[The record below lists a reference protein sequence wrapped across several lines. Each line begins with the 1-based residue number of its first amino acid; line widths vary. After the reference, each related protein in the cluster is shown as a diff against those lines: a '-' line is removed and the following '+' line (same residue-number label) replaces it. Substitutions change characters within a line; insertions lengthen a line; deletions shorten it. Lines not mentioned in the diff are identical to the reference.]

1 MRLVWRRIVAVRD
14 SRDRG
19 MGMVLVIGTSIAA
32 MMAAMGVVSIGIF
45 SLRSS
50 AQHVSFEQ
58 GLAAAEAGIDDQLA
72 AIQAANDQDPP
83 VDYSTP
89 SPCNT
94 TGSVPTFA
102 TPADERA
109 WAKSVISSLP
119 ASCTKTVSSG
129 QYVAFRPAG
138 KQVVYSMGWAPS
150 RTATRSKHRLIKAE
164 YLFGPFK
171 PSNAILTNGDLNF
184 SGSVYS
190 DYVGD
195 ATSANVHS
203 NGNITS
209 NGSGSMTILGQIT
222 ASGSNAVANNGT
234 CPSGV
239 TGPCSAS
246 APLERVNLQGARQ
259 IYNSLATDPIS
270 SGDWYDLC
278 PGGTV
283 HTPDT
288 SGTFVH
294 PVPCSGPQVG
304 TAPYRGWTYT
314 AASGSAAPLW
324 TLVRQSGTTTYPGAY
339 YVYHGDAQVGDQGTD
354 STLWNITVMAESGTP
369 GAVGQDDVPGGYTNS
384 ASCNQYGGNI
394 NWKLF
399 TIQNYVG
406 STVFV
411 ADGNLTGSAN
421 TDAGDGMFYA
431 GNKVDLSTSSGTITG
446 AVVAGNQC
454 AAAGPSNI
462 QGMTIHY
469 DQNAQVPV
477 SSIIDTTLWLEY
489 VG

>member
-1 MRLVWRRIVAVRD
+1 MKQVWSRIVAVRE

-32 MMAAMGVVSIGIF
+32 MMAAMGVVSLGIF

-58 GLAAAEAGIDDQLA
+58 ALSAAEAGIDDQLA
-72 AIQAANDQDPP
+72 AIQSANDQDPP

-89 SPCNT
+89 APCNT
-94 TGSVPTFA
+94 TGAVPTFA
-102 TPADERA
+102 TAADERA
-109 WAKSVISSLP
+109 WAKSVINSLP
-119 ASCTKTVSSG
+119 SSCTKTVTSG
-129 QYVAFRPAG
+129 QYVSFRPAG

-150 RTATRSKHRLIKAE
+150 RTATRAKHRLVKAE

-190 DYVGD
+190 DYIGD

-209 NGSGSMTILGQIT
+209 NGSGSMTILGQVT
-222 ASGSNAVANNGT
+222 ASGSNAVASGGA
-234 CPSGV
+234 CPAGV

-246 APLERVNLQGARQ
+246 APLERVNAPSARQ
-259 IYNSLATDPIS
+259 IYNANATGAS
-270 SGDWYDLC
+270 DWYDLC
-278 PGGTV
+278 PDGTV
-283 HTPDT
+283 HTPNPAG
-288 SGTFVH
+288 GT
-294 PVPCSGPQVG
+294 PCSGTQVG
-304 TAPYRGWTYT
+304 AAPYRGWTYT

-339 YVYHGDAQVGDQGTD
+339 YVYHGDAQVGDQGSD

-369 GAVGQDDVPGGYTNS
+369 GVEGVSSSYTNS

-399 TIQNYVG
+399 TIQNYLG
-406 STVFV
+406 GTVFV

-431 GNKVDLSTSSGTITG
+431 GDKVDLSTSSGTITG
-446 AVVAGNQC
+446 AVVAGNGC
-454 AAAGPSNI
+454 PAAGSSNI

>member
-1 MRLVWRRIVAVRD
+1 MRLLRGRLAAVTE
-14 SRDRG
+14 SEDRG
-19 MGMVLVIGTSIAA
+19 MGMVLVIGMSIVA
-32 MMAAMGVVSIGIF
+32 MLAAMGVVSIGIF

-58 GLAAAEAGIDDQLA
+58 ALAAAEAGIDDQLA

-94 TGSVPTFA
+94 TGSVPASFSTSA
-102 TPADERA
+102 AERT
-109 WAKSVISSLP
+109 WAKSVINSLP
-119 ASCTKTVSSG
+119 ASCTKTISAG

-150 RTATRSKHRLIKAE
+150 RTSTHSKHRLIKAE

-190 DYVGD
+190 DYIGA

-209 NGSGSMTILGQIT
+209 NGSGSMTILGQVT
-222 ASGSNAVANNGT
+222 ASGSNAVANGGS
-234 CPSGV
+234 CPNGV
-239 TGPCSAS
+239 TGPCTSS
-246 APLERVNLQGARQ
+246 APLERVNVPSSRQ
-259 IYNSLATDPIS
+259 IYNALSTGTS
-270 SGDWYDLC
+270 DWYDLC
-278 PGGTV
+278 PDGTV
-283 HTPDT
+283 HTPNPAG
-288 SGTFVH
+288 GT
-294 PVPCSGPQVG
+294 PCSGTQIG
-304 TAPYRGWTYT
+304 AAPYRGWTYT
-314 AASGSAAPLW
+314 GPAGSAAPLW

-339 YVYHGDAQVGDQGTD
+339 YVYHGDAQVGDQGND
-354 STLWNITVMAESGTP
+354 STAWNITVMAESGKP
-369 GAVGQDDVPGGYTNS
+369 GVDGVPGGYTNA
-384 ASCNQYGGNI
+384 ASCNKYGGNI

-399 TIQNYVG
+399 TIQNYLQG
-406 STVFV
+406 TVFV

-421 TDAGDGMFYA
+421 TNAGDGMFYA
-431 GNKVDLSTSSGTITG
+431 ADKVDLSTSSGTITG
-446 AVVAGNQC
+446 AVVAGNGC
-454 AAAGPSNI
+454 AAAGSSNI

-469 DQNAQVPV
+469 DQDAQIPV